1 MRMRMAFLAGVVG
14 IVGLASAQWVPA
26 GQAEQQERASTR
38 TTEARTLHMVPRA
51 HAQAVYEFDGRV
63 EISNRDAT
71 FVAPPAYEESFA
83 FWMGRLKGAGKR
95 ELIHILTVTREADE
109 KGEVPFQRKVP
120 RFQVEISQGG
130 QWMTSRTTIPE
141 DVRSLVWDG
150 AFDRLGNVIVK
161 KRVEG
166 DEGGS
171 VEHLS
176 FPLLDYLFPR
186 LDGPRDIE
194 VGKGFTDVVSIPL
207 PSRLNI
213 DGLEDIRAVLT
224 REYILEEI
232 DSAVARFK
240 VTAAYELDPD
250 TPPQAP
256 DTTCV
261 IGGRGG
267 GHAVF
272 DVKDGVFLEAR
283 LISKMTFDVEAP
295 LRPLP
300 DQKPEEAGGKAS
312 THLAISV
319 KLSGKQE
326 VAGIL
331 ESGSE

>member
-1 MRMRMAFLAGVVG
+1 MRIRTAFLAGAVG
-14 IVGLASAQWVPA
+14 IIGLASVQWVPA
-26 GQAEQQERASTR
+26 GWARQREGASTK
-38 TTEARTLHMVPRA
+38 TTAAPSLHMAPRV
-51 HAQAVYEFDGRV
+51 HAQAVYEFEGRV
-63 EISNRDAT
+63 EIQNRDAT
-71 FVAPPAYEESFA
+71 FVAPPAYRESFA
-83 FWMGRLKGAGKR
+83 FWTERLKGAGKR
-95 ELIHILTVTREADE
+95 ELIRILTVTREADDE
-109 KGEVPFQRKVP
+109 GKVPFQRKVP

-130 QWMTSRTTIPE
+130 QWMTSRSTIPE

-150 AFDRLGNVIVK
+150 ALDRLGNVTVMN
-161 KRVEG
+161 RVEG
-166 DEGGS
+166 DESGS

-186 LDGPRDIE
+186 LDGPRDID
-194 VGKGFTDVVSIPL
+194 VGTGFTDAVSIPL

-224 REYILEEI
+224 REYVLEKI

-240 VTAAYELDPD
+240 VSASYALDPD

-261 IGGRGG
+261 IGGSGA

-272 DVKDGVFLEAR
+272 DVKDGVFLEGQ

-300 DQKPEEAGGKAS
+300 DQKEGEADGKAS

-319 KLSGKQE
+319 KLNGKQK

-331 ESGSE
+331 GSGSD